1 MWCFCTLLLESSQ
14 QNNSLTSSLLC
25 SLLEIQLWCA
35 FSVCVCVWFLY
46 WPPPPTTSIT
56 IPQQHPQISLFCSLS
71 DLYSLSLSMVNLNG
85 LSAQMNG
92 HLPQELCGN
101 LHKPFFCLNC
111 LNTWGHKRMLR
122 QFDFWGRF
130 SCLDRL
136 VLLITYPSSFN
147 CHFLNVTNPKT
158 RKDVKVISSPPWHK
172 FSNPDR
178 RICIF
183 WEDHLLKT
191 SYSSTIQ
198 ICKLIQPQKEIL
210 HSLLNSYEMLHWKGN
225 GALFYGHRGVH
236 RKQKTFMTKGQWVYS
251 SLTDNVPQQ
260 AKPNYSAESLKDALT
275 LSYYAF

>member
-1 MWCFCTLLLESSQ
+1 MFTFGDTHNCGVLLG
-14 QNNSLTSSLLC
+14 C
-25 SLLEIQLWCA
+25 
-35 FSVCVCVWFLY
+35 VCVCVWFLY

-101 LHKPFFCLNC
+101 LQKPFFCLNC
-111 LNTWGHKRMLR
+111 SNTWGHKRMLR

-130 SCLDRL
+130 SCFDRL
-136 VLLITYPSSFN
+136 VLLITYPCSFN

-158 RKDVKVISSPPWHK
+158 RKDVKVINSPPWHK
-172 FSNPDR
+172 LSNPDR

-210 HSLLNSYEMLHWKGN
+210 HTVVFVELVWNAALERQWSSFLWAQRGAQEAKDLYDKRSMGVLKSHWQCASASKTQLFSWITKRCSDVGLLCIL
-225 GALFYGHRGVH
+225 
-236 RKQKTFMTKGQWVYS
+236 
-251 SLTDNVPQQ
+251 
-260 AKPNYSAESLKDALT
+260 ESLVNPSKN
-275 LSYYAF
+275 